1 MQTKRWLS
9 ALLAVAMA
17 AVLIPSAA
25 FAEQAGTN
33 GSSVV
38 TVQDTETWYGDETK
52 KYDTLTTYWN
62 DTVTEQPVD
71 YVADDTAKTVSI
83 GSAEALV

>member
-1 MQTKRWLS
+1 MPCFVRQKSEGGFALQTKRWLS

-38 TVQDTETWYGDETK
+38 TV
-52 KYDTLTTYWN
+52 
-62 DTVTEQPVD
+62 
-71 YVADDTAKTVSI
+71 
-83 GSAEALV
+83 